1 MVDNSLDKI
10 LHRISL
16 RRTAKKMLKEE
27 YRKLKEYLE
36 GIDEREKIDKVEVK
50 KELVFREV
58 LRDFSLIYLVGVGIG
73 FVVVKDYLN
82 LNLNLNYILSTSA
95 ALAAVY
101 GATAGYIRW
110 LAGEYNPSVIKS
122 TTESIYFDG
131 IEYEIKKLLREFN
144 YNNREIK
151 EGDIVPLNLTRRVT
165 GGIVYYP
172 IYIDKKENIEKNIL
186 RSYIDV
192 ALAHEVADIILD
204 KNITEAY
211 VPHYALQFLMYLDMN
226 GFLDINDPYKHK
238 KVEEIIGENVKRCV
252 EYVKNSKEIN
262 LNPRTMGECYMCI
275 KLRENGF
282 SIDTKQEIKELKHKD
297 DEDIIKEVK
306 KYAGVPYRK
315 YFGYYFETIL

>member
-36 GIDEREKIDKVEVK
+36 GIDEIEKIKIEERDTLLKILKDVSLFYLMGQS
-50 KELVFREV
+50 LVNLLATEGYINLNNILFP
-58 LRDFSLIYLVGVGIG
+58 STSIAIYASLVGLVIWM
-73 FVVVKDYLN
+73 VKG
-82 LNLNLNYILSTSA
+82 NYT
-95 ALAAVY
+95 
-101 GATAGYIRW
+101 
-110 LAGEYNPSVIKS
+110 PVIKS
-122 TTESIYFDG
+122 TTNSIYFDR

-144 YNNREIK
+144 SNNREIK
-151 EGDIVPLNLTRRVT
+151 EGDIVPLSLTQGIT
-165 GGIVYYP
+165 GGIVDYP
-172 IYIDKKENIEKNIL
+172 IYIDKKENIEKIIL

-226 GFLDINDPYKHK
+226 GFLDVNDPYKHK

-252 EYVKNSKEIN
+252 KYVKNSKEIN
-262 LNPRTMGECYMCI
+262 LHAMGECYMCI
-275 KLRENGF
+275 KLRKNGF
-282 SIDTKQEIKELKHKD
+282 SIDTKQEIEELKYMD

-315 YFGYYFETIL
+315 YFGYYFEARI

>member
-1 MVDNSLDKI
+1 MVDNSLDEI
-10 LHRISL
+10 LQGRSL

-27 YRKLKEYLE
+27 YRKIEEYLE

-58 LRDFSLIYLVGVGIG
+58 LRYFSLIYLVGVGIG
-73 FVVVKDYLN
+73 FAVVKDYI
-82 LNLNLNYILSTSA
+82 NLNLNYILSTSA

-122 TTESIYFDG
+122 TTESIYFHKLEDK
-131 IEYEIKKLLREFN
+131 IKELREEFN
-144 YNNREIK
+144 SNNREIK
-151 EGDIVPLNLTRRVT
+151 NGDIVPLSLTQSIT
-165 GGIVYYP
+165 GGIVDYP

-192 ALAHEVADIILD
+192 ALIHEVTDIILGENNT
-204 KNITEAY
+204 KAY

-226 GFLDINDPYKHK
+226 GFLDVNDPYKHE
-238 KVEEIIGENVKRCV
+238 KVEEIIEKNVKRCI
-252 EYVKNSKEIN
+252 EYVRNSKEIN
-262 LNPRTMGECYMCI
+262 LHAMGECYMCI
-275 KLRENGF
+275 KLRENDF
-282 SIDTKQEIKELKHKD
+282 SIDTKHEIKELKYMD

-315 YFGYYFETIL
+315 FFGYYFEARI